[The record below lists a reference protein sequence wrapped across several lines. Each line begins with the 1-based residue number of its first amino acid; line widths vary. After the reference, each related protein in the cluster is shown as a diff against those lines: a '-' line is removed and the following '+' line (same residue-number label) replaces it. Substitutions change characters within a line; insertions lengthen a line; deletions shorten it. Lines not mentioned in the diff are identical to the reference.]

1 MQDANSDNGTIR
13 PPRVFPPVYLVAA
26 ILGMIAL
33 HRFLPGAIALSGPWR
48 WLGLVPFLGG
58 LVLGVAAARLFAMHK
73 TTIKPGDTSTYL
85 LTAGPYR
92 FSRNPIYLGM
102 TLLLVGVAAMLGS
115 LTPSLLVPVFIWL
128 INRNVIPV
136 EEAMMAATF
145 GAEYQQFR
153 ERVRRWI

>member
-1 MQDANSDNGTIR
+1 MVTNPNETRLR
-13 PPRVFPPVYLVAA
+13 PPRIFPPIYLLAA

-33 HRFLPGAIALSGPWR
+33 HRLVPGAIVLPRSWR
-48 WLGLVPFLGG
+48 WLGLAPFIGG
-58 LVLGVAAARLFAMHK
+58 LVLGIGAARLFAKHK

-102 TLLLVGVAAMLGS
+102 VLVLIGVAAMLGS
-115 LTPSLLVPVFIWL
+115 STPWLLVPVFIWL

-136 EEAMMAATF
+136 EEAMMTAAF
-145 GAEYQQFR
+145 GSAY
-153 ERVRRWI
+153 ERYCGRIRRWL